1 MATGVLPLVLGRGT
15 RLAQFLSGTEK
26 TYEAEIRLGQATDTY
41 DAAGAPVP
49 LPGIGTPVQGA
60 SPASGGDGKPSAGP
74 PVDAGEIRRV
84 LSALTGTYLQA
95 PPPFSAKKIAGVRS
109 YEMARDGRPV
119 QPRAVSVTVQEL
131 NVLAIEGVV
140 VVVRLTCSAGFYVR
154 ALAHEL
160 GCRLGVGG
168 HLQALRRT
176 RSGEFTLEHA
186 VGLELV
192 ERDRAAALDRLIP
205 LERTLEALPA
215 VVLTT
220 DGERRALHGAEIGG
234 ADLLR
239 PFSSRCRSACACSAA
254 RAVCWASRSAAAGR
268 VFCIRSWSWGKIA
281 SLRAECSPV
290 GVRRSGRKVAS
301 ALGRSWRKPSVGLN
315 KERKTKII
323 DTYKTHEGD
332 TGSPEVQVAILSE
345 RISYL
350 TEHFKVHAKDHHSRR
365 GLLQLVGQ
373 RRRLLDYLK
382 QKDSE
387 RYTDLIRRLG
397 IRK

>member
-1 MATGVLPLVLGRGT
+1 MDGVLVIDKPAGPTSHDVVALVRRAIGLRKVGHTGTLDPMATGVLPLVLGRGT

-26 TYEAEIRLGQATDTY
+26 TYEAEIRLGQATDSY

-60 SPASGGDGKPSAGP
+60 SPASGGDGKSSAGP

-119 QPRAVSVTVQEL
+119 QPTAVSVTVQEL

-160 GCRLGVGG
+160 GCRLGMGG

-192 ERDRAAALDRLIP
+192 ERDRAAALGRLIP

-220 DGERRALHGAEIGG
+220 NGERRALHGAEIGG

-239 PFSSRCRSACACSAA
+239 PLEQPLPE
-254 RAVCWASRSAAAGR
+254 R
-268 VFCIRSWSWGKIA
+268 VRLFG
-281 SLRAECSPV
+281 
-290 GVRRSGRKVAS
+290 G
-301 ALGRSWRKPSVGLN
+301 
-315 KERKTKII
+315 
-323 DTYKTHEGD
+323 EG
-332 TGSPEVQVAILSE
+332 
-345 RISYL
+345 
-350 TEHFKVHAKDHHSRR
+350 
-365 GLLQLVGQ
+365 
-373 RRRLLDYLK
+373 RLLGVA
-382 QKDSE
+382 E
-387 RYTDLIRRLG
+387 RGGRPGVLHPVVVLG
-397 IRK
+397 